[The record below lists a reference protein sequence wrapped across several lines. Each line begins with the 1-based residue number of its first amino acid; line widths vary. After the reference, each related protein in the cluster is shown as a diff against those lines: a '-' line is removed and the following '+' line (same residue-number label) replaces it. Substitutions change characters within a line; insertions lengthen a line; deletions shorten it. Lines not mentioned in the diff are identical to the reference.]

1 MLDASGEIRLLL
13 VDDDADVAEM
23 YELQLST
30 HGYLV
35 STARTGAE
43 AIDMARSAAPHLI
56 YLDLGLPEMHGFE
69 VLAHLRS
76 EPDTRHIPVVILTN
90 FSEPELIQR
99 GRALGAHDYLIKAH
113 TPPAV
118 LAAATRNWLL
128 APKAS

>member
-23 YELQLST
+23 YELQLSA
-30 HGYLV
+30 HGYQV
-35 STARTGAE
+35 SIARTGAE

-56 YLDLGLPEMHGFE
+56 YLDLGLPGMHGFE

-76 EPDTRHIPVVILTN
+76 EPDTRDIPVVILTN
-90 FSEPELIQR
+90 FSEPELIER
-99 GRALGAHDYLIKAH
+99 SRALGARDYLVKAH
-113 TPPAV
+113 TPPAA
-118 LAAATRNWLL
+118 LAAATRNRLL

>member
-23 YELQLST
+23 YELQLSA

-43 AIDMARSAAPHLI
+43 AIDMASSAAPHLI
-56 YLDLGLPEMHGFE
+56 YLDLGLPGMHGFE

-99 GRALGAHDYLIKAH
+99 SRALGAHDYLIKAH